1 MNLYRFHYSLTF
13 YELMVTLLWKL
24 CFLAL
29 LPVVAGVE
37 ACSDFFWIF
46 CCCIIII

>member
-1 MNLYRFHYSLTF
+1 MNLYRLHYSLTF
-13 YELMVTLLWKL
+13 YELIVTLPWKL

-29 LPVVAGVE
+29 LPVAGVE